1 MDLNVIHGLNKE
13 ISDKYNVI
21 PVKEDEKNITL
32 LGYNIKEDELDYLK
46 FIYRKKVILR
56 EVSEENFKEVKNM
69 IFTFR
74 EGNTEDNIIFKGIED
89 NASDIHFEPQGEW
102 VNIRHRINGTL
113 VRMHKIPNEEYVKV
127 ISKIKLMS
135 GMDIA
140 EKRKPQDGKS
150 VIEYNGKKY
159 DLRVSTIPVING
171 EKLVIRILYCDN
183 FNYNLENLGFTEE
196 KIQIIRKMISV
207 KNGMVIICGPTGS
220 GKSSTLY
227 TILKELNAGI
237 LNITTLEDPVE
248 VQMPEVNQVSL
259 NKKLDITFAS
269 GLRSILRQDPDVI
282 MIGEIRDEE
291 TAEMSIRASI
301 TGHKV
306 YSTIHCKSPKEVF
319 MRFENMGVK
328 PYLIKESLVGVIS
341 QRLIKRLCS
350 NCKFVDDEKTYKN
363 HKIFKK
369 SGCELCKFTGYEGR
383 QVVSSVCSFTH
394 AFNKSNDALKN
405 NSEFLSNRSMKED
418 AESLLISG
426 VISYNDYLEFIEGE
440 RLNE

>member
-150 VIEYNGKKY
+150 VVEYNGKKY
-159 DLRVSTIPVING
+159 DLRV
-171 EKLVIRILYCDN
+171 
-183 FNYNLENLGFTEE
+183 
-196 KIQIIRKMISV
+196 
-207 KNGMVIICGPTGS
+207 
-220 GKSSTLY
+220 
-227 TILKELNAGI
+227 
-237 LNITTLEDPVE
+237 
-248 VQMPEVNQVSL
+248 
-259 NKKLDITFAS
+259 
-269 GLRSILRQDPDVI
+269 
-282 MIGEIRDEE
+282 
-291 TAEMSIRASI
+291 
-301 TGHKV
+301 
-306 YSTIHCKSPKEVF
+306 
-319 MRFENMGVK
+319 
-328 PYLIKESLVGVIS
+328 
-341 QRLIKRLCS
+341 
-350 NCKFVDDEKTYKN
+350 
-363 HKIFKK
+363 
-369 SGCELCKFTGYEGR
+369 
-383 QVVSSVCSFTH
+383 
-394 AFNKSNDALKN
+394 
-405 NSEFLSNRSMKED
+405 
-418 AESLLISG
+418 
-426 VISYNDYLEFIEGE
+426 
-440 RLNE
+440 